1 MTGFIIFAIV
11 LTLAYVLYFAAMIA
25 TDLAALK
32 KATETEEENIDIG
45 TANEEVDEFA
55 TQNVVEDPS
64 TGGFNFVSSQQKEA
78 EVATEIEEAE
88 EGINDNPSTSSGQ
101 AHDDDNYSEVN
112 SGQAH
117 DDDNYSEA
125 EETNT
130 ENQEQELE
138 DNEEPEEDLDEAE
151 PEDEPIDEESGGF
164 EVHDFSEQ
172 EEEQEPEQKSFK
184 EDDAFDPS
192 LRQKKYDVKNV
203 FEPSASPEVN
213 GHANTVNA
221 ALESITT
228 KSVCLTSTGLLSAV
242 RNHTADRYNIDYNHV
257 QTKF

>member
-11 LTLAYVLYFAAMIA
+11 LTLAYVLYFAAMIT

-32 KATETEEENIDIG
+32 KAAETEEENIDIG

-64 TGGFNFVSSQQKEA
+64 TGGFNFVSSQQKE
-78 EVATEIEEAE
+78 EEDATEIAEAE
-88 EGINDNPSTSSGQ
+88 DGINDND
-101 AHDDDNYSEVN
+101 AFRYDNDNYSEVN
-112 SGQAH
+112 SGQVH
-117 DDDNYSEA
+117 DDDNYSET
-125 EETNT
+125 EETNS

-138 DNEEPEEDLDEAE
+138 ENEEPAEDLDEPE
-151 PEDEPIDEESGGF
+151 PEDGPIDDEEGGF

-172 EEEQEPEQKSFK
+172 EEELEPEQKSFK

-213 GHANTVNA
+213 GHANTVNT

>member
-11 LTLAYVLYFAAMIA
+11 LTLAYVLYFAAMIT
-25 TDLAALK
+25 TDLAAMK
-32 KATETEEENIDIG
+32 KAAETEEENIDIV

-55 TQNVVEDPS
+55 TLTVVEDPS
-64 TGGFNFVSSQQKEA
+64 TGGFNFVSSHQKE
-78 EVATEIEEAE
+78 EDVATEIAEAE
-88 EGINDNPSTSSGQ
+88 EVN
-101 AHDDDNYSEVN
+101 DDDALRYDDENYSETEEAN
-112 SGQAH
+112 S
-117 DDDNYSEA
+117 
-125 EETNT
+125 
-130 ENQEQELE
+130 ENQEQEHE
-138 DNEEPEEDLDEAE
+138 DNEEPEEDLDDSELD
-151 PEDEPIDEESGGF
+151 DEPIDEESGGF

-172 EEEQEPEQKSFK
+172 EEEQPEQKSFK

-213 GHANTVNA
+213 GHANAVNA
-221 ALESITT
+221 AMESITT

>member
-32 KATETEEENIDIG
+32 KASETEEENIDIG

-64 TGGFNFVSSQQKEA
+64 TGGFNFVSSQQKE
-78 EVATEIEEAE
+78 EDVATEIAEAE
-88 EGINDNPSTSSGQ
+88 EQLN
-101 AHDDDNYSEVN
+101 DDDALRY
-112 SGQAH
+112 
-117 DDDNYSEA
+117 DDDKHPETEEANSE
-125 EETNT
+125 NL
-130 ENQEQELE
+130 EQDLE
-138 DNEEPEEDLDEAE
+138 DNEEPEEALDE
-151 PEDEPIDEESGGF
+151 PETEDDPIDEESGGF

-172 EEEQEPEQKSFK
+172 EEEQPEQKSFK

>member
-11 LTLAYVLYFAAMIA
+11 LTLAYVLYFAAMIT
-25 TDLAALK
+25 TDLAAMK
-32 KATETEEENIDIG
+32 KAAETEEENIDIG
-45 TANEEVDEFA
+45 TGSEEVDEFA

-64 TGGFNFVSSQQKEA
+64 TGGFNFVSSQQKE
-78 EVATEIEEAE
+78 EDVATEIAEAE
-88 EGINDNPSTSSGQ
+88 EQLN
-101 AHDDDNYSEVN
+101 DDDALRY
-112 SGQAH
+112 
-117 DDDNYSEA
+117 DDDKHPETEEANSEDL
-125 EETNT
+125 
-130 ENQEQELE
+130 EQDLE
-138 DNEEPEEDLDEAE
+138 DNEEPEEALDEPE
-151 PEDEPIDEESGGF
+151 TEDEPIDEESGGF

-192 LRQKKYDVKNV
+192 LRQKKYDVNNV

>member
-25 TDLAALK
+25 TDLAALR
-32 KATETEEENIDIG
+32 KAAETDEENIDIG
-45 TANEEVDEFA
+45 AANEEVDEFA

-64 TGGFNFVSSQQKEA
+64 TGGFNFVSSQQRE
-78 EVATEIEEAE
+78 EEIATEIAEAE
-88 EGINDNPSTSSGQ
+88 EQLNDDD
-101 AHDDDNYSEVN
+101 ALRYDDDNFSET
-112 SGQAH
+112 
-117 DDDNYSEA
+117 
-125 EETNT
+125 EETNS

-138 DNEEPEEDLDEAE
+138 ENEEPEEALDEPE

-172 EEEQEPEQKSFK
+172 EEEQPEQKSFK

>member
-11 LTLAYVLYFAAMIA
+11 LTLAYVLYFAAMIT
-25 TDLAALK
+25 TDLAAMK
-32 KATETEEENIDIG
+32 KAAETEEENIDIG
-45 TANEEVDEFA
+45 TGSEEVDEFA

-64 TGGFNFVSSQQKEA
+64 TGGFNFVSSQQKE
-78 EVATEIEEAE
+78 EDVATEIAEAE
-88 EGINDNPSTSSGQ
+88 EQLNDDD
-101 AHDDDNYSEVN
+101 ALRYDDDNFSET
-112 SGQAH
+112 
-117 DDDNYSEA
+117 
-125 EETNT
+125 EETNS
-130 ENQEQELE
+130 ENQEQKLE
-138 DNEEPEEDLDEAE
+138 DNEEPEQNLDEVE
-151 PEDEPIDEESGGF
+151 PESDPIDEESGGF
-164 EVHDFSEQ
+164 EVHDFSEH
-172 EEEQEPEQKSFK
+172 EEEHETEQKSFK
-184 EDDAFDPS
+184 EDYAFDPS

-213 GHANTVNA
+213 GHSNSVNA

>member
-11 LTLAYVLYFAAMIA
+11 LTLAYVLYFAAMIT

-32 KATETEEENIDIG
+32 KAAETEEENIDIG
-45 TANEEVDEFA
+45 TSNEEVDEFA

-64 TGGFNFVSSQQKEA
+64 TGGFNFISSQQKE
-78 EVATEIEEAE
+78 EDVATEIAEAE
-88 EGINDNPSTSSGQ
+88 EVNDDD
-101 AHDDDNYSEVN
+101 ALRYDDDNYVSEAN
-112 SGQAH
+112 SGQAQ
-117 DDDNYSEA
+117 DDDSHSEA
-125 EETNT
+125 EETNL
-130 ENQEQELE
+130 ENQEQKLE
-138 DNEEPEEDLDEAE
+138 DNEEPEEDLDEVE
-151 PEDEPIDEESGGF
+151 PEDNPIDEESGGF
-164 EVHDFSEQ
+164 EVHDFSEH
-172 EEEQEPEQKSFK
+172 EEEHEPEQKSFK

-203 FEPSASPEVN
+203 YEPSASPEVN

-221 ALESITT
+221 ALDSITT

>member
-11 LTLAYVLYFAAMIA
+11 LTLAYVLYFAAMIT

-32 KATETEEENIDIG
+32 KAAETEEENIDIG
-45 TANEEVDEFA
+45 TISEEVDEFA
-55 TQNVVEDPS
+55 SQNVVEDPS
-64 TGGFNFVSSQQKEA
+64 TGGFNFVSSQHKE
-78 EVATEIEEAE
+78 EVANEIAEAE
-88 EGINDNPSTSSGQ
+88 EDEN
-101 AHDDDNYSEVN
+101 DDDALRYDNDDLSE
-112 SGQAH
+112 
-117 DDDNYSEA
+117 SEA
-125 EETNT
+125 EHTS
-130 ENQEQELE
+130 ENQEQEPD
-138 DNEEPEEDLDEAE
+138 DNEEPAEDLDEPE

-172 EEEQEPEQKSFK
+172 EEEQPEQKAFK

-192 LRQKKYDVKNV
+192 LRQKTYDVKNV
-203 FEPSASPEVN
+203 FEPSASPELN

>member
-32 KATETEEENIDIG
+32 KASETEEENIDIG

-64 TGGFNFVSSQQKEA
+64 TGGFNFVSTQQKEEDA
-78 EVATEIEEAE
+78 ATEIAEAE
-88 EGINDNPSTSSGQ
+88 DINDNDDYSEENLGQ
-101 AHDDDNYSEVN
+101 TLDDDN
-112 SGQAH
+112 H
-117 DDDNYSEA
+117 SEA
-125 EETNT
+125 EETNLD
-130 ENQEQELE
+130 NQEQELE

-184 EDDAFDPS
+184 EDYAFDPS

>member
-25 TDLAALK
+25 TDLAALR
-32 KATETEEENIDIG
+32 KAAETDEENIDIG

-64 TGGFNFVSSQQKEA
+64 TGGFNFVSSQQRE
-78 EVATEIEEAE
+78 EEIATEIAEAE
-88 EGINDNPSTSSGQ
+88 EVND
-101 AHDDDNYSEVN
+101 DDALRYDNDNYSEAN
-112 SGQAH
+112 SGQTQ
-117 DDDNYSEA
+117 DDDSHSEA
-125 EETNT
+125 EETNS
-130 ENQEQELE
+130 EKQEQELE
-138 DNEEPEEDLDEAE
+138 ENEEPEEALDEPE

-172 EEEQEPEQKSFK
+172 EEEQPEQKPFK

>member
-11 LTLAYVLYFAAMIA
+11 LTLAYVLYFAAMIT
-25 TDLAALK
+25 TDLAAMK
-32 KATETEEENIDIG
+32 KAAETEEENIDIG
-45 TANEEVDEFA
+45 KANEEVDEFA

-64 TGGFNFVSSQQKEA
+64 TGGFNFVSSQQREE
-78 EVATEIEEAE
+78 EVATEIAEAE
-88 EGINDNPSTSSGQ
+88 EPLNDNPSTSSGQ
-101 AHDDDNYSEVN
+101 AHDDDN
-112 SGQAH
+112 H
-117 DDDNYSEA
+117 SEA
-125 EETNT
+125 EETNS
-130 ENQEQELE
+130 EKQEQEPE
-138 DNEEPEEDLDEAE
+138 DNEDFVEDLDEPE
-151 PEDEPIDEESGGF
+151 PEDEPVDEESGGF

-172 EEEQEPEQKSFK
+172 EEEQPEQKSFK

-221 ALESITT
+221 AMESITT

>member
-11 LTLAYVLYFAAMIA
+11 LTLAYVLYFAAMIV
-25 TDLAALK
+25 TDLAALR
-32 KATETEEENIDIG
+32 KAAETDEENIDIG

-64 TGGFNFVSSQQKEA
+64 TGGFNFVSSQQKE
-78 EVATEIEEAE
+78 EETTTEIAEAE
-88 EGINDNPSTSSGQ
+88 DIND
-101 AHDDDNYSEVN
+101 DDALRYDNDNYSET
-112 SGQAH
+112 
-117 DDDNYSEA
+117 
-125 EETNT
+125 EETNS
-130 ENQEQELE
+130 ENQEQKLE
-138 DNEEPEEDLDEAE
+138 DNEEPEEDLGETE
-151 PEDEPIDEESGGF
+151 PDDEPVDEESGGF

-172 EEEQEPEQKSFK
+172 EEEQPEQKSFK

-203 FEPSASPEVN
+203 FEPSASPELN

>member
-11 LTLAYVLYFAAMIA
+11 LTLAYVLYFAALIT

-32 KATETEEENIDIG
+32 KAAETEEENIDIG
-45 TANEEVDEFA
+45 TTSEEVDEFA

-64 TGGFNFVSSQQKEA
+64 TGGFNFVSSQQKEETA
-78 EVATEIEEAE
+78 NAIAEAE
-88 EGINDNPSTSSGQ
+88 EEENDNDYDALRYDNDDSSE
-101 AHDDDNYSEVN
+101 S
-112 SGQAH
+112 
-117 DDDNYSEA
+117 A
-125 EETNT
+125 EEKS
-130 ENQEQELE
+130 ENHEQESE
-138 DNEEPEEDLDEAE
+138 DNEDPTEDLDEPE
-151 PEDEPIDEESGGF
+151 PEEESIDEESGGF

-172 EEEQEPEQKSFK
+172 EEPEPEQKVFK

-192 LRQKKYDVKNV
+192 LRQKTYDVKNV
-203 FEPSASPEVN
+203 FEPTASPEVR

-221 ALESITT
+221 AMESITT

>member
-32 KATETEEENIDIG
+32 KAAETEEENIDIG

-64 TGGFNFVSSQQKEA
+64 TGGFNFVSSQHKE
-78 EVATEIEEAE
+78 EVANEIAEAE
-88 EGINDNPSTSSGQ
+88 EEENDDPSIYSGQ
-101 AHDDDNYSEVN
+101 AHDDDDNHSEADELN
-112 SGQAH
+112 SG
-117 DDDNYSEA
+117 
-125 EETNT
+125 
-130 ENQEQELE
+130 NQDHEPE
-138 DNEEPEEDLDEAE
+138 DNEEPAEDLDESD
-151 PEDEPIDEESGGF
+151 PEEEPIDEESGGF

-172 EEEQEPEQKSFK
+172 EEEQPEQKSFK

-192 LRQKKYDVKNV
+192 LRQKKYDVKNA

>member
-11 LTLAYVLYFAAMIA
+11 LTLAYVLYFAAMIT
-25 TDLAALK
+25 TDLAAMK
-32 KATETEEENIDIG
+32 KAAESEEENIEIG
-45 TANEEVDEFA
+45 TSNEEVDDYA
-55 TQNVVEDPS
+55 THNVVEDPS
-64 TGGFNFVSSQQKEA
+64 TGGFNFVSSQQRE
-78 EVATEIEEAE
+78 EEIATEIEEAE
-88 EGINDNPSTSSGQ
+88 EVNDDD
-101 AHDDDNYSEVN
+101 ALRYDDDNFSET
-112 SGQAH
+112 
-117 DDDNYSEA
+117 
-125 EETNT
+125 EETNS

-138 DNEEPEEDLDEAE
+138 ENEEPEEALDEPE

-172 EEEQEPEQKSFK
+172 EEEQPEQKPFK
-184 EDDAFDPS
+184 DDDAFDPS

-213 GHANTVNA
+213 GHANAVNA
-221 ALESITT
+221 AMESITT

>member
-32 KATETEEENIDIG
+32 KAAESEEENIDIG
-45 TANEEVDEFA
+45 TSNEEVDDYA

-64 TGGFNFVSSQQKEA
+64 TGGFNFVSTQQKEEDA
-78 EVATEIEEAE
+78 ATEIAEAE
-88 EGINDNPSTSSGQ
+88 DGINDNPSTSSGQ
-101 AHDDDNYSEVN
+101 AHDDDNYLETEEAN
-112 SGQAH
+112 SW
-117 DDDNYSEA
+117 
-125 EETNT
+125 
-130 ENQEQELE
+130 NQEQEFE
-138 DNEEPEEDLDEAE
+138 ENEEPEEALDEPEA
-151 PEDEPIDEESGGF
+151 EDEPVGEESGGF

>member
-11 LTLAYVLYFAAMIA
+11 LTLAYVLYFAAMIT

-32 KATETEEENIDIG
+32 KAAETEEENIDIG

-64 TGGFNFVSSQQKEA
+64 TGGFNFVSSQQKEEDA
-78 EVATEIEEAE
+78 ATEIAEAE
-88 EGINDNPSTSSGQ
+88 EQLNDDD
-101 AHDDDNYSEVN
+101 ALHYDDDNSSEAN
-112 SGQAH
+112 SEQAQ
-117 DDDNYSEA
+117 DDDSHSEA
-125 EETNT
+125 EETNL

-151 PEDEPIDEESGGF
+151 PENEPIDEESGGF

-172 EEEQEPEQKSFK
+172 EEGQETEQKSFK

>member
-32 KATETEEENIDIG
+32 KASETDEENIDIG
-45 TANEEVDEFA
+45 TTHEEVDEFA

-64 TGGFNFVSSQQKEA
+64 TGGFNFVSSQQKE
-78 EVATEIEEAE
+78 EDVATELAEAE
-88 EGINDNPSTSSGQ
+88 EPLLNDD
-101 AHDDDNYSEVN
+101 ALRDDDDKHPETEEANSEN
-112 SGQAH
+112 L
-117 DDDNYSEA
+117 
-125 EETNT
+125 
-130 ENQEQELE
+130 EQDLE
-138 DNEEPEEDLDEAE
+138 DNEEPEEALDE
-151 PEDEPIDEESGGF
+151 PETEDDPIDEESGGF

-172 EEEQEPEQKSFK
+172 EEEQPEQKSFK

>member
-11 LTLAYVLYFAAMIA
+11 LTLAYVLYFAAMIT
-25 TDLAALK
+25 TDLAAMK
-32 KATETEEENIDIG
+32 KAAETEEENIDIG
-45 TANEEVDEFA
+45 KANEEVDEFA

-64 TGGFNFVSSQQKEA
+64 TGGFNFVSSQQREE
-78 EVATEIEEAE
+78 EVATEIAEAE
-88 EGINDNPSTSSGQ
+88 EQLNDDD
-101 AHDDDNYSEVN
+101 ALRYDDDNFSET
-112 SGQAH
+112 
-117 DDDNYSEA
+117 
-125 EETNT
+125 EETNS

-138 DNEEPEEDLDEAE
+138 ENEEPEEALDEPE
-151 PEDEPIDEESGGF
+151 PEDEPVDEESGGF

-172 EEEQEPEQKSFK
+172 EEEQPEQKSFK

-221 ALESITT
+221 AMESITT

>member
-32 KATETEEENIDIG
+32 KASETDEENIDIG
-45 TANEEVDEFA
+45 SDNEEVDEFA

-64 TGGFNFVSSQQKEA
+64 TGGFNFVSSQQKEEEA
-78 EVATEIEEAE
+78 TTEIEEAE
-88 EGINDNPSTSSGQ
+88 EVND
-101 AHDDDNYSEVN
+101 DDALRYDNDNYSET
-112 SGQAH
+112 
-117 DDDNYSEA
+117 
-125 EETNT
+125 EETNS
-130 ENQEQELE
+130 ENLEQDLE
-138 DNEEPEEDLDEAE
+138 DNEEPEEDLDEPE
-151 PEDEPIDEESGGF
+151 PEDELIDEESGGF
-164 EVHDFSEQ
+164 EVHDFSEH

-192 LRQKKYDVKNV
+192 LRQKKYDVKNLY
-203 FEPSASPEVN
+203 EPTASPEVQ

>member
-1 MTGFIIFAIV
+1 MTGFIIFAIM
-11 LTLAYVLYFAAMIA
+11 LTLAYVLYFAAMIT

-32 KATETEEENIDIG
+32 KAAESEEENIDIG

-64 TGGFNFVSSQQKEA
+64 TGGFNFVSSHQKE
-78 EVATEIEEAE
+78 EDVATEIAEAE
-88 EGINDNPSTSSGQ
+88 EVN
-101 AHDDDNYSEVN
+101 DDDALRY
-112 SGQAH
+112 
-117 DDDNYSEA
+117 DDDKHPETEEANSENLEQDL
-125 EETNT
+125 EE
-130 ENQEQELE
+130 
-138 DNEEPEEDLDEAE
+138 NEEPEEALDE
-151 PEDEPIDEESGGF
+151 PETEDDPIDEESGGF

-172 EEEQEPEQKSFK
+172 EEEQPEQKSFK

-213 GHANTVNA
+213 GHANAVNA
-221 ALESITT
+221 AMESITT

>member
-32 KATETEEENIDIG
+32 KASETDEENIDIG
-45 TANEEVDEFA
+45 TTHEEVDEFA

-64 TGGFNFVSSQQKEA
+64 TGDFNFVSSQQKE
-78 EVATEIEEAE
+78 EDVATEIAEAE
-88 EGINDNPSTSSGQ
+88 EQLND
-101 AHDDDNYSEVN
+101 DDALRYDNDNYSETEEAN
-112 SGQAH
+112 S
-117 DDDNYSEA
+117 
-125 EETNT
+125 
-130 ENQEQELE
+130 ENQEQEFE
-138 DNEEPEEDLDEAE
+138 DNEEPEEALDEPE
-151 PEDEPIDEESGGF
+151 LEDEPIDEESGGF

-172 EEEQEPEQKSFK
+172 DEEQEPEQKSFK

-203 FEPSASPEVN
+203 FEPTASPEVR

-221 ALESITT
+221 AMESITT

-242 RNHTADRYNIDYNHV
+242 RNHTADRYNLDYNHV

>member
-32 KATETEEENIDIG
+32 KAAETDEENIDIG
-45 TANEEVDEFA
+45 TTHEEVDEFA

-64 TGGFNFVSSQQKEA
+64 TGGFNFVSSQQKE
-78 EVATEIEEAE
+78 EDVATEIAEAE
-88 EGINDNPSTSSGQ
+88 DGINDND
-101 AHDDDNYSEVN
+101 ALRYVDDNYLETEEAN
-112 SGQAH
+112 S
-117 DDDNYSEA
+117 
-125 EETNT
+125 

-138 DNEEPEEDLDEAE
+138 DNEEPEQNLDEVE
-151 PEDEPIDEESGGF
+151 PESEPIDEESGGF

-172 EEEQEPEQKSFK
+172 VEEQPEQKSFK

-203 FEPSASPEVN
+203 YEPTASPEIR

-221 ALESITT
+221 AMESITT
-228 KSVCLTSTGLLSAV
+228 KSVGLTSSGLLLAV

>member
-11 LTLAYVLYFAAMIA
+11 LTLAYVLYFVAMIT

-32 KATETEEENIDIG
+32 KAAETEEENIDIG

-64 TGGFNFVSSQQKEA
+64 TGGFNFVSSQQKEEEA
-78 EVATEIEEAE
+78 TTEIEEAE
-88 EGINDNPSTSSGQ
+88 EVND
-101 AHDDDNYSEVN
+101 DDALRYDNDNYSETEEAN
-112 SGQAH
+112 S
-117 DDDNYSEA
+117 
-125 EETNT
+125 

-138 DNEEPEEDLDEAE
+138 DNEEPEEDLDDSE
-151 PEDEPIDEESGGF
+151 PDDEPIDEESGGF

-172 EEEQEPEQKSFK
+172 EEEQPEQKPFK

-221 ALESITT
+221 AMESITT

>member
-11 LTLAYVLYFAAMIA
+11 LTLAYVLYFAAMIT

-32 KATETEEENIDIG
+32 KAAETEEENIDIG

-64 TGGFNFVSSQQKEA
+64 TGGFNFVSSQQKEEEA
-78 EVATEIEEAE
+78 TTEIEEAE
-88 EGINDNPSTSSGQ
+88 EVND
-101 AHDDDNYSEVN
+101 DDALRYDNDNYSETEEAN
-112 SGQAH
+112 S
-117 DDDNYSEA
+117 
-125 EETNT
+125 
-130 ENQEQELE
+130 ENLEQDLE
-138 DNEEPEEDLDEAE
+138 DNEEPEEDLDEPE
-151 PEDEPIDEESGGF
+151 PEDELIDEESGGF
-164 EVHDFSEQ
+164 EVHDFSEH

-213 GHANTVNA
+213 GHANAVNA
-221 ALESITT
+221 AMESITT

>member
-32 KATETEEENIDIG
+32 KAAESEEENIDIG
-45 TANEEVDEFA
+45 TSNEEVDDYA

-64 TGGFNFVSSQQKEA
+64 TGGFNFVSSQQKEEEA
-78 EVATEIEEAE
+78 TTEIEEAE
-88 EGINDNPSTSSGQ
+88 EVND
-101 AHDDDNYSEVN
+101 DDSLRYDNDNYSETEEAN
-112 SGQAH
+112 S
-117 DDDNYSEA
+117 
-125 EETNT
+125 
-130 ENQEQELE
+130 ENLEQDLE
-138 DNEEPEEDLDEAE
+138 DNEEPEEDLDEPE
-151 PEDEPIDEESGGF
+151 PEDELIDEESGGF

-172 EEEQEPEQKSFK
+172 VEEQPEQKAFK

>member
-32 KATETEEENIDIG
+32 KAAESEEENIDTG
-45 TANEEVDEFA
+45 TSNEEVDDYA

-78 EVATEIEEAE
+78 EDATEIAEAE
-88 EGINDNPSTSSGQ
+88 EHLNDDD
-101 AHDDDNYSEVN
+101 ALRYDDDN
-112 SGQAH
+112 H
-117 DDDNYSEA
+117 SEA
-125 EETNT
+125 EETNL

-138 DNEEPEEDLDEAE
+138 DNEEPEEYLDEAE
-151 PEDEPIDEESGGF
+151 PEEEPIDEESGGF

-172 EEEQEPEQKSFK
+172 EEELEPEQKSFK

-228 KSVCLTSTGLLSAV
+228 KSVCLTRTGLLSAV

>member
-32 KATETEEENIDIG
+32 KASETDEENIDIG
-45 TANEEVDEFA
+45 TTHEEVDEFA

-64 TGGFNFVSSQQKEA
+64 TGGFNFVSSQQKEE

-88 EGINDNPSTSSGQ
+88 EV
-101 AHDDDNYSEVN
+101 DDDDVLRYDN
-112 SGQAH
+112 
-117 DDDNYSEA
+117 DNYSEA
-125 EETNT
+125 NSEQAHDDENYSETEEANS

-138 DNEEPEEDLDEAE
+138 DNEEPEEDLGEPE
-151 PEDEPIDEESGGF
+151 PEDEPVDEESGGF

-172 EEEQEPEQKSFK
+172 EDEQPEQKSFK

-203 FEPSASPEVN
+203 FEPTASPEVN